1 MRGFNLKVAFIWFII
16 GINTINQCSRVFLL
30 IALII
35 SNSNGME
42 NVQRSLKSVIDV
54 SLAIFAVIDM
64 ITALSLLYLYHIL
77 GVKKRRVDKSDPEL
91 KMAALMNTDI
101 DEEEECTGENLN
113 RNCLPP

>member
-1 MRGFNLKVAFIWFII
+1 
-16 GINTINQCSRVFLL
+16 
-30 IALII
+30 
-35 SNSNGME
+35 
-42 NVQRSLKSVIDV
+42 
-54 SLAIFAVIDM
+54 M

-101 DEEEECTGENLN
+101 EEEDCTGQNLN